1 MFSDRTAS
9 GAGSDISGFDISVDL
24 TILKAQFEGLQIT
37 SEEESMVDMDTRWI
51 VCNLGVRAIA
61 RGWDKTSD

>member
-1 MFSDRTAS
+1 MFSDRMAS

-51 VCNLGVRAIA
+51 
-61 RGWDKTSD
+61 